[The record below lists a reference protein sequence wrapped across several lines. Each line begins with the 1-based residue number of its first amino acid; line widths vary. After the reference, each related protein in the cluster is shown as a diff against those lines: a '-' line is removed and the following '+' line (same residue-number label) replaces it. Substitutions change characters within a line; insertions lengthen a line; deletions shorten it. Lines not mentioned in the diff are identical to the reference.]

1 MSTIQAG
8 ASGQDL
14 RERTSYAVLTMI
26 SFCHFL
32 NDMIQSLLPAI
43 YPILKG
49 NFHLDFGQIGL
60 ITFTSQLTA
69 SVLQPV
75 VGWFTDR
82 RPQPFS
88 LTIGMGFTL
97 LGLVMLST
105 ASSFLLI
112 LAAAAMVGVGSSVF
126 HPESS
131 RVARMASGGQHGF
144 AQSFF
149 QVGGNAGSA
158 LGPLLAAFVVVPRG
172 RSSIAWF
179 SLAALLG
186 IVVLWKVGR
195 WYGRRHGPDG
205 VTPPAL
211 GAEHRPALARGQV

>member
-1 MSTIQAG
+1 
-8 ASGQDL
+8 L
-14 RERTSYAVLTMI
+14 RERTSYSVLTMI
-26 SFCHFL
+26 SFCHLL

-88 LTIGMGFTL
+88 LSIGMGFTL

-112 LAAAAMVGVGSSVF
+112 LAAAAMIGIGSSVF

-158 LGPLLAAFVVVPRG
+158 LGPLLAAFIVLPFG
-172 RSSIAWF
+172 QRSISWF
-179 SLAALLG
+179 SLASLLA
-186 IVVLWKVGR
+186 IVVMTRVGAVCR
-195 WYGRRHGPDG
+195 SRSSAP
-205 VTPPAL
+205 
-211 GAEHRPALARGQV
+211 